1 MLTPSIAFVSVL
13 RIDMHP
19 SGLFE
24 ETLAPLLRT
33 LDIPNLSDDRLVVP
47 CLVQQLPA
55 IQTYFPSAVV
65 VKTIEECADAQTS
78 MRTLT
83 IRPELGFPYHL
94 KLSLACN
101 ITSALRTITP
111 WSTMGGP
118 VFSELLER
126 FLPPDMWVFRE
137 IGSITGNQPDFN
149 QAKHLSCIFRDDLER
164 KAQANDETLV
174 LAAVLA
180 QHPPEINTSY
190 AEILYNLENLQ
201 KKKNWFRK

>member
-1 MLTPSIAFVSVL
+1 
-13 RIDMHP
+13 
-19 SGLFE
+19 
-24 ETLAPLLRT
+24 
-33 LDIPNLSDDRLVVP
+33 
-47 CLVQQLPA
+47 
-55 IQTYFPSAVV
+55 
-65 VKTIEECADAQTS
+65 
-78 MRTLT
+78 
-83 IRPELGFPYHL
+83 
-94 KLSLACN
+94 
-101 ITSALRTITP
+101 
-111 WSTMGGP
+111 MGGP

-149 QAKHLSCIFRDDLER
+149 QAKHLSCILRDDLER

-180 QHPPEINTSY
+180 QHPPETNTSY